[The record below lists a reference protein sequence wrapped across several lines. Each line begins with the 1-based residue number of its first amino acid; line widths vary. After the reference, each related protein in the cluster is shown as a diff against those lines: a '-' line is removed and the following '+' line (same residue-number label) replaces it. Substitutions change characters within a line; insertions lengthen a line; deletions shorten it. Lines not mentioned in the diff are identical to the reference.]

1 MAFIEEAHVGDVG
14 TIFRV
19 TVYDT
24 TSSGG
29 STVADIS
36 GATVKQFTFKS
47 IFEIRFHISQK
58 KI

>member
-1 MAFIEEAHVGDVG
+1 MAFIEEAHVDDVG

-29 STVADIS
+29 TSVADIS
-36 GATVKQFTFKS
+36 GATTKQFTFK
-47 IFEIRFHISQK
+47 FCQLTVYLKTNFCH
-58 KI
+58 